1 MTILDK
7 VISDTPRPVT
17 GTVPKGAPTLGASQ
31 IEQIKGYDLIALVL
45 QGGGAL
51 GAYQGGVFE
60 ALSEAGIEARWFSGV
75 SIGAINGAIMAGNA
89 PGNRLDRLHDFWET
103 LSRRKIWA
111 LAPEGDQFRRW
122 HNAVSAMMTLH
133 NGLPGFFRPHQVN
146 PWFAARG
153 ASNATSFYDTSD
165 LRDTLNRLVDWDLLN
180 DSDHR
185 LSVGAV
191 NVETGNFRY
200 FDSALERIGP
210 EHIMASGALP
220 PAFAPV
226 KIESEHY
233 WDGGIVSNTP
243 LQYLLECETIKD
255 TLVFQIDLFNARG
268 ALPRDMNMVLDRHKD
283 ILYSSRTR
291 HNTDMF
297 RRNHHMRLALRDA
310 LLRVPAELRTPS
322 DAEFL
327 AGIED
332 VAQVNIV
339 HMVYQKKA
347 YEGQSLDYEFSATSM
362 REHWQ
367 AGLDDTRRT
376 LAHKDWMV
384 MPPEAVGVTVHD
396 VHQEDPT

>member
-7 VISDTPRPVT
+7 VIADTARRSSTSSP
-17 GTVPKGAPTLGASQ
+17 LGATQTRQ
-31 IEQIKGYDLIALVL
+31 IGGYDLIALVL

-60 ALSEAGIEARWFSGV
+60 ALCEADIAPRWFSGV
-75 SIGAINGAIMAGNA
+75 SIGAINGAIMAGNH

-103 LSRRKIWA
+103 LSKRKVWA
-111 LAPEGDQFRRW
+111 FTPEGDQFRQWR
-122 HNAVSAMMTLH
+122 NTVSSMMTMQY
-133 NGLPGFFRPHQVN
+133 GLPGFFKPHQVN
-146 PWFAARG
+146 PWFAASG

-180 DSDHR
+180 DTDHR

-200 FDSALERIGP
+200 FDSALERLGP

-226 KIESEHY
+226 KIENDYY

-243 LQYLLECETIKD
+243 LQYLLECESIKD

-268 ALPRDMNMVLDRHKD
+268 QLPRDMNAVLDRHKD
-283 ILYSSRTR
+283 IMYSSRTR
-291 HNTDMF
+291 HNTDTF
-297 RRNHHMRLALRDA
+297 RRTHHMRLALRDA
-310 LLRVPAELRTPS
+310 LMRVPVDLRTPS
-322 DAEFL
+322 DKAFL
-327 AGIED
+327 ADMED
-332 VAQVNIV
+332 VAQVNII
-339 HMVYQKKA
+339 HMVYQKKI
-347 YEGQSLDYEFSATSM
+347 YEGQSQDHEFSGTSM

-376 LAHKDWMV
+376 LAHKDWLA
-384 MPPEAVGVTVHD
+384 MPTEADGVSVHN